1 MNGKVNGPRT
11 FYAKELKE
19 SLDSKKSG
27 AGWVTPTSLNGTI
40 FKLIWVCKNQIFDSE
55 NVSTLFDQINLTVY

>member
-27 AGWVTPTSLNGTI
+27 AGWMTTTSLNGTI
-40 FKLIWVCKNQIFDSE
+40 FKLIWVFKNQIFDSE